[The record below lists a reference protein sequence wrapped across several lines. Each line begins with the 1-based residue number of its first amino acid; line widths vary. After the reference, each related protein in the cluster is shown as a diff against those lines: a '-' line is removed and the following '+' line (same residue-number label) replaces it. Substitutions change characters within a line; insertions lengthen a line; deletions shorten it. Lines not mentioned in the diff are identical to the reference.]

1 MLILIFSGSDVALLV
16 SQIVNMPKPSTPI
29 EGLPWTVTPSH
40 RSTTT
45 SIPRPISG
53 SSRRATPTKYH
64 LFNPAAD
71 DKRRERGNRKSWHPN
86 EGAPP
91 SSFTMGSSH
100 LSMAP
105 VEATRSRGQH
115 SANISRSQKM
125 PHNTTISAHSNP
137 DLAEFALTQPPYAVK
152 AGRNLPRSTTMES
165 LLSSTRDT
173 APRRSLLQPLGPP
186 LPRSQT
192 LGSMSCF
199 NGNIATPSPR
209 APDPS
214 QLKALRRRT
223 GPETF
228 LDAATGLKKSQMV
241 DKATEEVSQVQREA
255 AIQRR
260 RLRNNITDHPQG
272 ESAYPALQNTQR
284 IPGGVDESFVTS
296 PCPTMDMTVEG
307 QNVQQQHRRRK
318 PSINHP
324 LSTKPRLEKNFLPF
338 SLLKTNKNIINLPQG
353 SSENVSLGL
362 SFKQGKNLTHSQ
374 VTKAESVPYWAGR
387 FVAICDKL
395 RATECEQNEK
405 RPLVSNNDE
414 DSRLDAQDKTRMCNA
429 LNVLRRC
436 CQTSDA
442 LRSFE
447 IFELEFRSKMDL
459 GRTWNHAT
467 SRVAP
472 ERQGDEAF
480 KGGKPNKLRKFRTML
495 QSPNLISPVSSEV
508 SSLDVSCEEKFYGQ
522 GTLAKSKTT
531 GNLASLLPIIH
542 RKAAALTANFA
553 HSEQDAQSNSHKSPA
568 STVGYSPGLNE
579 KASKNRDERL
589 SKPVADDLIH
599 SGTWR
604 DSKCTGSDRSGDVTA
619 ASRTRGATIKHRRV
633 SSFILVSTQSLESP
647 NVRIGH
653 ERSTAAGSKDE
664 ARLSGS
670 EIDTQV
676 PKGPGL
682 GRKSERQFSGEMVKN
697 FFGAGIREMK
707 KMSRR
712 VSGGIT

>member
-1 MLILIFSGSDVALLV
+1 
-16 SQIVNMPKPSTPI
+16 
-29 EGLPWTVTPSH
+29 
-40 RSTTT
+40 
-45 SIPRPISG
+45 
-53 SSRRATPTKYH
+53 
-64 LFNPAAD
+64 
-71 DKRRERGNRKSWHPN
+71 
-86 EGAPP
+86 
-91 SSFTMGSSH
+91 
-100 LSMAP
+100 MAS
-105 VEATRSRGQH
+105 VEATMSRGQH
-115 SANISRSQKM
+115 SANISRPQNL

-137 DLAEFALTQPPYAVK
+137 DLTEFELMQPPYAVK

-192 LGSMSCF
+192 LGSMSCL

-228 LDAATGLKKSQMV
+228 LDTATELKKSQKI
-241 DKATEEVSQVQREA
+241 DTATEEVSQVQREA

-260 RLRNNITDHPQG
+260 RLRNNITAQPHG
-272 ESAYPALQNTQR
+272 KSAYPVLQNTQT
-284 IPGGVDESFVTS
+284 IPGEVDESLVRS
-296 PCPTMDMTVEG
+296 PCPTMGMPVEG
-307 QNVQQQHRRRK
+307 QNVQQQDRRRK
-318 PSINHP
+318 LSINFP
-324 LSTKPRLEKNFLPF
+324 LSTKPQLEKDCLPF
-338 SLLKTNKNIINLPQG
+338 SLWKTNKNITNLPQG
-353 SSENVSLGL
+353 SSENVRLGL
-362 SFKQGKNLTHSQ
+362 PFKQGKKLTHSQ
-374 VTKAESVPYWAGR
+374 VTKAEGVPYWAGR

-414 DSRLDAQDKTRMCNA
+414 DNRLDAQDKTRMCNA

-447 IFELEFRSKMDL
+447 TFELEFRNKTDL
-459 GRTWNHAT
+459 GRTLNHAT
-467 SRVAP
+467 SRVTP
-472 ERQGDEAF
+472 ERQGDAAF
-480 KGGKPNKLRKFRTML
+480 QGGKPNKLRKFRAML
-495 QSPNLISPVSSEV
+495 QSPNLISPVSSDA
-508 SSLDVSCEEKFYGQ
+508 SSLDVSCEAKFYGQ

-531 GNLASLLPIIH
+531 GNLASLLPMIH
-542 RKAAALTANFA
+542 RKAVALTAGFA
-553 HSEQDAQSNSHKSPA
+553 HSEQDAQSNSHKSPV
-568 STVGYSPGLNE
+568 STVGYSPGPNE
-579 KASKNRDERL
+579 KAPNNREERL
-589 SKPVADDLIH
+589 SKPVAEDLIH

-619 ASRTRGATIKHRRV
+619 TSRTRGATIKHRRV

-647 NVRIGH
+647 NVRIDH
-653 ERSTAAGSKDE
+653 VRSTAAGSKDE

-682 GRKSERQFSGEMVKN
+682 GRKSERQFSGEMVKS

>member
-1 MLILIFSGSDVALLV
+1 
-16 SQIVNMPKPSTPI
+16 
-29 EGLPWTVTPSH
+29 
-40 RSTTT
+40 
-45 SIPRPISG
+45 
-53 SSRRATPTKYH
+53 
-64 LFNPAAD
+64 
-71 DKRRERGNRKSWHPN
+71 
-86 EGAPP
+86 
-91 SSFTMGSSH
+91 
-100 LSMAP
+100 
-105 VEATRSRGQH
+105 
-115 SANISRSQKM
+115 M

-241 DKATEEVSQVQREA
+241 DKATEEVSQ
-255 AIQRR
+255 
-260 RLRNNITDHPQG
+260 G

-353 SSENVSLGL
+353 SSEN
-362 SFKQGKNLTHSQ
+362 